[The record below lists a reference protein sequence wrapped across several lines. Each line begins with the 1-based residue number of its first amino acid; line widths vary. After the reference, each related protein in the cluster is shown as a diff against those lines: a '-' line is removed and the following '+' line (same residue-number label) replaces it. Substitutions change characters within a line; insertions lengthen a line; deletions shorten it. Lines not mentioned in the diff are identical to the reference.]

1 MIEFGNGE
9 EFYELANAD
18 GKRWLV
24 PRRGLGVAL
33 CLYQP
38 SRFRGKLLKR
48 FYPLLHLS
56 AVRRRLGVAVRQCRL
71 NDDFAALVGSAF
83 GCAPTA
89 FAAFFGTPCVHQK
102 TTIQLCCSDRILGYA
117 KTTSSDDVAQLFA
130 REQHILARLAEQ
142 GVTGIPQIVY
152 VGRLGSEHVMLQT
165 TTKTRRS
172 QTIHRWDALH
182 QAFLDQLQSKTAT
195 KIAYEASDFAAD
207 VDFLKANLDE
217 LPDWAQESVSKAFAD
232 VARRYSGR
240 QVDFMAYHADF
251 TPWNMFVESGR
262 LFVFDWEYAR
272 LTYPCGLDRYHFELQ
287 TAYFERH
294 ATAQEAFSAVES
306 APWFSKASCL
316 DYLVG
321 IVSLY
326 LRREGNAIKSNPML
340 RYWVELLEKKLCK

>member
-1 MIEFGNGE
+1 MIEFGKGE

-38 SRFRGKLLKR
+38 SGFRGKLLKR

-71 NDDFAALVGSAF
+71 DDDFAALVGSAF
-83 GCAPTA
+83 GCVPTS

-165 TTKTRRS
+165 TTKTHRS
-172 QTIHRWDALH
+172 QTIHRWDAMH
-182 QAFLDQLQSKTAT
+182 QEFVDQLQSNTAT

-207 VDFLKANLDE
+207 VEFLKNNIAD
-217 LPDWAQESVSKAFAD
+217 LPDFAQETVSKAFAD

-240 QVDFMAYHADF
+240 QVEFMAYHADF

-272 LTYPCGLDRYHFELQ
+272 LTYPCRLDRYHFELQ

-294 ATAQEAFSAVES
+294 LEPCAVMEELWQQT
-306 APWFSKASCL
+306 WFSSSSCI
-316 DYLVG
+316 DYLVSV
-321 IVSLY
+321 VSLY
-326 LRREGNAIKSNPML
+326 LRREGKEIESNPML
-340 RYWVELLEKKLCK
+340 KYWMELIKINLL

>member
-1 MIEFGNGE
+1 N
-9 EFYELANAD
+9 
-18 GKRWLV
+18 
-24 PRRGLGVAL
+24 
-33 CLYQP
+33 
-38 SRFRGKLLKR
+38 
-48 FYPLLHLS
+48 
-56 AVRRRLGVAVRQCRL
+56 
-71 NDDFAALVGSAF
+71 VG
-83 GCAPTA
+83 G
-89 FAAFFGTPCVHQK
+89 
-102 TTIQLCCSDRILGYA
+102 
-117 KTTSSDDVAQLFA
+117 
-130 REQHILARLAEQ
+130 
-142 GVTGIPQIVY
+142 
-152 VGRLGSEHVMLQT
+152 EHVMLQT

-217 LPDWAQESVSKAFAD
+217 LPDWAQESMRKALAD
-232 VARRYSGR
+232 VERRYGGR

-251 TPWNMFVESGR
+251 TPWNMFVEDGR
-262 LFVFDWEYAR
+262 LFVFDWEYSR
-272 LTYPCGLDRYHFELQ
+272 MTYPCGLDRYHFELQ

-326 LRREGNAIKSNPML
+326 LRREGKEIESNPML
-340 RYWVELLEKKLCK
+340 KYWIELIKINLCK

>member
-1 MIEFGNGE
+1 MIEFGKGE

-38 SRFRGKLLKR
+38 SGFRGKLLKR

-56 AVRRRLGVAVRQCRL
+56 AVRRRLGVSVSQCRL
-71 NDDFAALVGSAF
+71 DDDFAKLVGDAF
-83 GCAPTA
+83 GSVPTS
-89 FAAFFGTPCVHQK
+89 FAVFFGTPCVHQK
-102 TTIQLCCSDRILGYA
+102 TTIQLCCDDRISGYA
-117 KTTSSDDVAQLFA
+117 KVTSSDDVAQLFA
-130 REQHILARLAEQ
+130 REQRILARLAEQ
-142 GVTGIPQIVY
+142 GVTGIPQITF

-182 QAFLDQLQSKTAT
+182 QAFVDLLRSKTCIT
-195 KIAYEASDFAAD
+195 MSYEQSDLAAD
-207 VDFLKANLDE
+207 VEFLKDNLAE
-217 LPDWAQESVSKAFAD
+217 LPDWAQESVRKALAD
-232 VARRYSGR
+232 VERRYVGR
-240 QVDFMAYHADF
+240 QAEFMAYHADF
-251 TPWNMFVESGR
+251 TPWNMFVERGR

-272 LTYPCGLDRYHFELQ
+272 MSYPCALDRYHFELQ

-294 ATAQEAFSAVES
+294 ATAAEAFQAIVSAS
-306 APWFSKASCL
+306 WFTSASCI

-326 LRREGNAIKSNPML
+326 LRREGKKIESNPML
-340 RYWVELLEKKLCK
+340 RYWVELIEKNLCK

>member
-1 MIEFGNGE
+1 MIEFGKGE

-24 PRRGLGVAL
+24 PRCGLGLAL

-38 SRFRGKLLKR
+38 SGFRGKLLKR

-71 NDDFAALVGSAF
+71 DDDFAKLVCKSF
-83 GCAPTA
+83 GNAPTS

-102 TTIQLCCSDRILGYA
+102 TTIQLCCSDRISGYA
-117 KTTSSDDVAQLFA
+117 KTTKSDEVAQLFA
-130 REQHILARLAEQ
+130 REQRILARLAEQ
-142 GVTGIPQIVY
+142 GVTGIPQITF
-152 VGRLGSEHVMLQT
+152 VGRIRGEHVMLQT

-172 QTIHRWDALH
+172 QTRHRWDALH
-182 QAFLDQLQSKTAT
+182 QAFVDSLRSKTRT
-195 KIAYEASDFAAD
+195 TMPYEQSDFAAD
-207 VDFLKANLDE
+207 VDFLKANHDE
-217 LPDWAQESVSKAFAD
+217 LPDWAQESASNAVAD
-232 VARRYSGR
+232 VERRYSGR
-240 QVDFMAYHADF
+240 QTEFMAYHADF
-251 TPWNMFVESGR
+251 TPWNMFVERGR

-272 LTYPCGLDRYHFELQ
+272 TTYPCGLDRYHFELQ

-294 ATAQEAFSAVES
+294 ATADEAFMAIES
-306 APWFSKASCL
+306 ASWFTSASCI

-340 RYWVELLEKKLCK
+340 RYWVELLRKNLCK